1 MNTDTNYVEQR
12 LHQLR
17 EEMETHKAE
26 KKQLMDEVNR
36 LTSVNA
42 VLRHDMLNSVSHNA
56 VQAME
61 GEIRRLITAGA
72 EISQEIRT
80 LTVTNRARG
89 EKLEKQE
96 ETIKIQYHRICELR
110 KEVEALKPKP
120 ESEQLQMA
128 KRLFTA
134 FFPHSVWRDTSVEA
148 RDKFMLLAAEALKP
162 NENNLE
168 TTK

>member
-72 EISQEIRT
+72 EIR
-80 LTVTNRARG
+80 

-110 KEVEALKPKP
+110 KEVEAQKPKP

-134 FFPHSVWRDTSVEA
+134 FCPHSVWRDTSVEA